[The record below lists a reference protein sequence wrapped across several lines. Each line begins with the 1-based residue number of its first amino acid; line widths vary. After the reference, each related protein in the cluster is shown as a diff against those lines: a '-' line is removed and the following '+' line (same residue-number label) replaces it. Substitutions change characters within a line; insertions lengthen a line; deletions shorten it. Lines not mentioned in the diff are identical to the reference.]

1 MKKLLA
7 IFLIFFSVIAQAR
20 QQVRIVGSST
30 LYPFVTISA
39 ERFGKLSGHTPV
51 VEATGTGGGFHLF
64 CSGNSLNYP
73 DIVNASRKIK
83 ESEKSLCNKNGIRNI
98 EQIII
103 GYDGIVISQ
112 SLDAKKIKLTK
123 KELFLALA
131 KKIPINNQLIENK
144 YTNWKEINSNLPDI
158 KIEIYGPSFTSG
170 TREAL
175 IELVMN
181 DFCNSTECKEIREDG
196 HYIEMPEN
204 DNMIIHKLIYNKK
217 ALGII
222 SFSLLKENNKIRAL
236 PIDGIKPTKT
246 SIIDSNYPLS
256 RPLFIYVNKDHIK
269 SLPSIKDFINELTSI
284 SAIGPKGYLTQKGLI
299 TKKEIKND

>member
-1 MKKLLA
+1 M
-7 IFLIFFSVIAQAR
+7 AQAR

-30 LYPFVTISA
+30 LYPFITISA
-39 ERFGKLSGHTPV
+39 ERFGKTSGHTPV

-64 CSGNSLNYP
+64 CSGNSLKYP
-73 DIVNASRKIK
+73 DIVNASRKMK
-83 ESEKSLCNKNGIRNI
+83 ESEKALCNKNGITNI
-98 EQIII
+98 EEIII

-112 SLDAKKIKLTK
+112 SLDAKKIKLSK

-131 KKIPINNQLIENK
+131 KKIPINNQLLDNQF
-144 YTNWKEINSNLPDI
+144 TTWKEINNNLPDS

-175 IELVMN
+175 IELVMH
-181 DFCNSTECKEIREDG
+181 DFCNSIECKEIREDG

-204 DNMIIHKLIYNKK
+204 DNMIVHKLIYNKK

-236 PIDGIKPTKT
+236 SINGTQPTKT
-246 SIIDSNYPLS
+246 SIIENNYPLS
-256 RPLFIYVNKDHIK
+256 RPLFIYINKNHI
-269 SLPSIKDFINELTSI
+269 SLLPSIKDFISELTSI
-284 SAIGPKGYLTQKGLI
+284 SAIGDRGYLTKKGLI
-299 TKKEIKND
+299 TKKDITHD